1 MYRFLCNLIIGC
13 IILSSK
19 VGNAFHGMTDGSTR
33 KCLIRNLYV
42 RNSFG
47 KDTARYA
54 ESGIVMSDDLKKL
67 KVHVEEDILVP
78 SLNRGLNVKDEEER
92 ESIDEWIS
100 QMESL
105 CPLKEPARNERMGGR
120 WIVDYTTAPPP
131 SNGKLGPF
139 VGVARQEIDLDSKTY
154 VNYLSVP
161 GDDLSKEWLSAK
173 LVANYEEWD
182 GTPLTDDRTT
192 NTNTV
197 NTQQPPNPSISDE
210 IIDHGATSWKVN
222 FDTLTIRLFGIP
234 IISQNLSGKSRIWKM
249 SYLDDQTRIV
259 RAGRT
264 GLDKDDMVFYMSRE
278 SS

>member
-1 MYRFLCNLIIGC
+1 MFRFLFNFIIGC
-13 IILSSK
+13 ILLSFQ
-19 VGNAFHGMTDGSTR
+19 VGNAFHSMTHCSR
-33 KCLIRNLYV
+33 K
-42 RNSFG
+42 
-47 KDTARYA
+47 DMARYVNKFV
-54 ESGIVMSDDLKKL
+54 EEDGVVLSDDLKQL
-67 KVHVEEDILVP
+67 KEYVEDEILVP
-78 SLNRGLNVKDEEER
+78 SLSRGLNVKKEEER
-92 ESIDEWIS
+92 ESINDWIC

-105 CPLKEPARNERMGGR
+105 CPLKEPARNKRMGGR

-139 VGVARQEIDLDSKTY
+139 VGVARQEIDLNSKTY

-182 GTPLTDDRTT
+182 GTPLPDDRT
-192 NTNTV
+192 NTNTHTHMD
-197 NTQQPPNPSISDE
+197 TQQQQQPNTSISDTSE

-249 SYLDDQTRIV
+249 SYLDDHTRIV